1 MNEKIT
7 AKGKQL
13 NAMAAR
19 ADGLQKRYTAHL
31 MLYDAACT
39 AMNESEIS
47 QRRDECHTMLDA
59 ILDNTREVAVCA
71 KELQELMYGQ

>member
-1 MNEKIT
+1 MNEAIT

-13 NAMAAR
+13 NEMAAK

-31 MLYDAACT
+31 MLFDAACT
-39 AMNESEIS
+39 GGNDTEIE
-47 QRRDECHTMLDA
+47 QRRDECHTLLDA

-71 KELQELMYGQ
+71 RELQALLHG